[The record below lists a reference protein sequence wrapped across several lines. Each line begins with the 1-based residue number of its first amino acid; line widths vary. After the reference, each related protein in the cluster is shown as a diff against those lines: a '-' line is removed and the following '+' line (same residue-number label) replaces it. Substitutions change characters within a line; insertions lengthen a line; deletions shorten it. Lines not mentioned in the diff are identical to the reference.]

1 MDKRIKE
8 IRSEYHLSQEEFAKK
23 IKRKQPTVA
32 GYESGKKI
40 PDSAIFSI
48 CKAFPS
54 INEDWLRTGVGE
66 MKLNEAKDDG
76 KRIAHLMQ
84 GMNERQKK
92 LFRFILD
99 MPDELLSEIISYL
112 EDSIK

>member
-1 MDKRIKE
+1 MDKRIKK
-8 IRSEYHLSQEEFAKK
+8 IRSEYHLSQEEFAEK
-23 IKRKQPTVA
+23 IRRKQPTVA

-40 PDSAIFSI
+40 PDSAILSI

-54 INEDWLRTGVGE
+54 INEDWLRTGEGE